1 MPAYDI
7 TRNRGLGACASLSG
21 RWAPGVGSLSKASP
35 RGLGNVCQ
43 TARAFHLDDAR
54 CRPSRRSRHR
64 GHMMQTR
71 PHHPGISGSSPIS
84 EPSRLSFWS
93 GVRPRRVDLSR
104 PTVWRIVSRRAL
116 RCGQPVCVGQGR
128 RRRGLGERPCM
139 QRRFLAAFCR
149 LPGQGPD
156 PPASAS
162 CACQPVFRLQRAG
175 APVVAVEL
183 RLVLPWTAFW
193 LRTFS
198 FPACPRCNAQARA
211 RSPPVR

>member
-1 MPAYDI
+1 MPAYVRGYMVQTDPYH
-7 TRNRGLGACASLSG
+7 RGLRARHLF
-21 RWAPGVGSLSKASP
+21 RSP
-35 RGLGNVCQ
+35 RGRTFFV
-43 TARAFHLDDAR
+43 
-54 CRPSRRSRHR
+54 
-64 GHMMQTR
+64 
-71 PHHPGISGSSPIS
+71 
-84 EPSRLSFWS
+84 
-93 GVRPRRVDLSR
+93 GVRPQRVVPSR
-104 PTVWRIVSRRAL
+104 PTIWRRVSRRAL
-116 RCGQPVCVGQGR
+116 RCGQPVCVGQER

-198 FPACPRCNAQARA
+198 FLAGPWCNAQARA